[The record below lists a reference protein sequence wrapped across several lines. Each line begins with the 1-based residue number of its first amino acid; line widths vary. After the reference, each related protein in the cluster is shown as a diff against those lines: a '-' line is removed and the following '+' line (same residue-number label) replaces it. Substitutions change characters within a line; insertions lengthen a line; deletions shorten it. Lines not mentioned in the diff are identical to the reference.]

1 MYTLIFFSI
10 LCGVFYPIDGQNQ
23 DSQAMM
29 AKVTSVLQK
38 CSEETGA
45 TPNVITKIKLKQPVT
60 TRQEKCMLFCTY
72 RELKLQTPDGEF
84 SLDVA
89 ISNLRN
95 VAIEDSKLLDKLVEV
110 YTKCS
115 KSKLG
120 FTDSQKKSIMMK
132 LTFTLNERLN
142 IKCGSSL

>member
-115 KSKLG
+115 KIP
-120 FTDSQKKSIMMK
+120 FIEDPCEYATAIA
-132 LTFTLNERLN
+132 
-142 IKCGSSL
+142 ICGITEAEKMGIDTSLLQ